1 MPSVSKKQ
9 HNLMAAVAKS
19 PAVAKKTKI
28 PQSVGQEFLEADK
41 GKKFGT
47 GGDVNYTYGGKGQI
61 NKQRT
66 RGGSIYGVQKNIP
79 NENLN
84 KYVGKKAGGEVKH
97 EDIKM
102 DKKVVKKAV
111 AMHDKQLHGGKK
123 TDLKG
128 LKKGGTTTK
137 TKRMFGG
144 GMGMAGGA
152 GMGAGKLPA
161 PSATNAATN
170 AAIGRATGIT
180 PPTRGST
187 SAQPPAAIANNPNIQ
202 RMQQSIRGMQN
213 RPQAQAQAA
222 GRAPAR
228 QMGSVRP
235 GTTAGPNPLAGKK
248 MPNQGRMAKGGLAAG
263 HKSADGIATKGKTK
277 ARAVTMKKGGKC

>member
-66 RGGSIYGVQKNIP
+66 RGGSIYGVQKNVP
-79 NENLN
+79 NINLN
-84 KYVGKKAGGEVKH
+84 KDVGLKEGGKVATKKLFGGKETAGEELKEAKALKSGKISKSQYVAGEKAEGHGKGAAKTATAIKSGKITPKQYAKAETMMCGGGK
-97 EDIKM
+97 
-102 DKKVVKKAV
+102 VKK
-111 AMHDKQLHGGKK
+111 
-123 TDLKG
+123 
-128 LKKGGTTTK
+128 
-137 TKRMFGG
+137 
-144 GMGMAGGA
+144 MA
-152 GMGAGKLPA
+152 
-161 PSATNAATN
+161 S
-170 AAIGRATGIT
+170 
-180 PPTRGST
+180 
-187 SAQPPAAIANNPNIQ
+187 
-202 RMQQSIRGMQN
+202 
-213 RPQAQAQAA
+213 
-222 GRAPAR
+222 
-228 QMGSVRP
+228 
-235 GTTAGPNPLAGKK
+235 
-248 MPNQGRMAKGGLAAG
+248 GGLAAG